1 MKIAF
6 VAMSGIRANDKELLR
21 LGLTLPGFVERSQA
35 IASLPSLALL
45 TLAGMTPKHHEIEY
59 IEVPDLSQMEHTPVG
74 FDVAAISTF
83 SAQVEEAYLLADRI
97 RLSGTKVI
105 MGGTHVSS
113 LPEEAAEHCDAV
125 IIGEGET
132 QWLAV
137 LEDAEAGRLKQFYG
151 DRFGGFDLAKAPMPA
166 FEILQKERYN
176 RLTVQTSRGCPLR
189 CEFCAG
195 SILFTRKYKQ
205 KTKEKVIAEVQK
217 IKAIWKRPFIEF
229 ADDNSLVD
237 RKYWR
242 RLLPELA
249 KERIRWF
256 AETDISLAQDPE
268 LLSMMKDSGCAQV
281 LIGLESPVDAG
292 LDGLELRS
300 NWKLNHL
307 VRYKRDIAAIQSHG
321 IRVIGCFIVGLDG
334 HDERIFENIY
344 EFVNETGLFDV
355 QITVPTPFPGTPFYE
370 RLKAD
375 GRLME
380 EQAWSKCTLFDVN
393 FRPSHMTSE
402 ELAHGFR
409 QLGVR
414 LYSQE
419 MTRLRRDRFKEQART
434 GKSRADLIQE
444 WAV

>member
-1 MKIAF
+1 MRIAF
-6 VAMSGIRANDKELLR
+6 IAMSGIRANDKELLR

-45 TLAGMTPKHHEIEY
+45 TLAGLTPAEHEIKY
-59 IEVPDLSQMEHTPVG
+59 LEVPDLSQLEQIPTG
-74 FDVAAISTF
+74 FDLAAISTF
-83 SAQVEEAYLLADRI
+83 SAQVEEGYALADKI
-97 RLSGTKVI
+97 RLGGTKVI

-132 QWLAV
+132 QWLSV
-137 LEDAEAGRLKQFYG
+137 LEDAERGTLKQFYG

-166 FEILQKERYN
+166 YEILEKDRYN

-205 KTKEKVIAEVQK
+205 KPKEKVISEVQK
-217 IKAIWKRPFIEF
+217 IKSIWKRPFIEF
-229 ADDNSLVD
+229 ADDNSMVD
-237 RKYWR
+237 RRYWR
-242 RLLPELA
+242 TLLPELA

-268 LLSMMKDSGCAQV
+268 LLTMMKDSGCAQV
-281 LIGLESPVDAG
+281 LVGLESPVDAG
-292 LDGLELRS
+292 LDGLEMRS
-300 NWKLNHL
+300 NWKLHHL
-307 VRYKRDIAAIQSHG
+307 ARYKRDILAIQSHG

-334 HDERIFENIY
+334 HGDWIFDSIY
-344 EFVNETGLFDV
+344 EFVRETGLFDV
-355 QITVPTPFPGTPFYE
+355 QITVPTPFPGTPFYD

-375 GRLME
+375 GRLLE
-380 EQAWSKCTLFDVN
+380 EKAWSKCTLFDVN
-393 FRPSHMTSE
+393 FRPTHMTSE

-414 LYSQE
+414 LYSDE
-419 MTRLRRDRFKEQART
+419 MTKLRRDRFKEQM
-434 GKSRADLIQE
+434 RAGMHRAGLVHE
-444 WAV
+444 RAV

>member
-1 MKIAF
+1 MRIAF
-6 VAMSGIRANDKELLR
+6 IAMSGIRANDKELLR

-45 TLAGMTPKHHEIEY
+45 TLAGLTPSHHEIEY
-59 IEVPDLSQMEHTPVG
+59 VEVSDLSQLEKIPSG
-74 FDVAAISTF
+74 FDLAAISTF
-83 SAQVEEAYLLADRI
+83 SAQVEEAYVLADKI
-97 RLSGTKVI
+97 RLGGTKVI

-132 QWLAV
+132 QWLTV
-137 LEDAEAGRLKQFYG
+137 LDDVASGRLKQFYG

-166 FEILQKERYN
+166 YEILHKERYN

-205 KTKEKVIAEVQK
+205 KPKEKIIAEVQK
-217 IKAIWKRPFIEF
+217 IKSIWKRPFIEF

-237 RKYWR
+237 RRYWR
-242 RLLPELA
+242 SLLPELA

-256 AETDISLAQDPE
+256 AETDISIAQDPE

-300 NWKLNHL
+300 NWKLHHL
-307 VRYKRDIAAIQSHG
+307 ARYKEDIAAIQSHG

-334 HDERIFENIY
+334 HDARIFENIF
-344 EFVNETGLFDV
+344 EFVQETGMFDV

-370 RLKAD
+370 RLKDD
-375 GRLME
+375 GRLLE

-393 FRPSHMTSE
+393 FKPSHMTPDQ
-402 ELAHGFR
+402 LAHGFR
-409 QLGVR
+409 RLGVA
-414 LYSQE
+414 LYSEE
-419 MTRLRRDRFKEQART
+419 MTKLRREQFKSQARV
-434 GKSRADLIQE
+434 GKHRSALINERA
-444 WAV
+444 V